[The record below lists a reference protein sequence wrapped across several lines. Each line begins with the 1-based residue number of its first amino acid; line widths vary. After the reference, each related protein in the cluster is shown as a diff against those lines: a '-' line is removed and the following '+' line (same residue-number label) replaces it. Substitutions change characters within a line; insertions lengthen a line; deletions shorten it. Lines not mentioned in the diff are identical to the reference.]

1 MLPNGSGCRC
11 HYIRHHLDWH
21 WKGFH
26 ASVFAG
32 RAWREAPQLFSPVGK
47 MLRQQNMQSSLILPG
62 SPLIDLVILDSRT
75 RLRRSLDANPR
86 HGKAWRICV
95 YKNIQMETVLPGQS
109 RHTVFHNMP
118 LLHIKGLMPLLEMPF
133 LLPKILGLKLGLR
146 DIESRQ

>member
-1 MLPNGSGCRC
+1 MFLLESMNCSQLGSSLGKLKMLPNGSGCRC

-86 HGKAWRICV
+86 HG
-95 YKNIQMETVLPGQS
+95 
-109 RHTVFHNMP
+109 
-118 LLHIKGLMPLLEMPF
+118 LMPLLEMPF
-133 LLPKILGLKLGLR
+133 LLPKILGLTPRGTPRGVRKSGGTALTQR
-146 DIESRQ
+146 F